1 MIRKTCAPT
10 KRELQNTIKRVE
22 RVLLNSFECCELSDK
37 VVKIVFKSLVYN
49 LGSRVAWQVIV
60 LEKHWEDRK
69 LGSSFL
75 SWVEGIRVYNSL
87 RAKAL

>member
-1 MIRKTCAPT
+1 MDQKNLPLT

-49 LGSRVAWQVIV
+49 LGSRVA
-60 LEKHWEDRK
+60 
-69 LGSSFL
+69 
-75 SWVEGIRVYNSL
+75 
-87 RAKAL
+87 